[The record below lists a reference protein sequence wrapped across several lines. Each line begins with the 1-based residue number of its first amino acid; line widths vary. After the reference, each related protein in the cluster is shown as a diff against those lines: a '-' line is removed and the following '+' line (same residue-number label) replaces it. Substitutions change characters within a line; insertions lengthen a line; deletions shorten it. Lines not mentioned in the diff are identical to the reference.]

1 MGLLA
6 WEAFYTCIRVN
17 ATANVLKKHSTKHQ
31 LKHANLARLNVK
43 IVSVQQQIA
52 HNVNFKADIKHF
64 Y

>member
-1 MGLLA
+1 ME

-17 ATANVLKKHSTKHQ
+17 ATVNALKKHSPKYQ
-31 LKHANLARLNVK
+31 LKHANLAKLNVK
-43 IVSVQQQIA
+43 TVSVQQQIA